1 MATISLKLT
10 APLGTIKS
18 AFGVGEIVA
27 TILAIGGRLA
37 GQKNDSSDHEV
48 IEEPEPDDSGLTM
61 DCRPTSYKIAMVE
74 STTYS
79 YNDSNQVSMISS
91 SSYFGSNQVY
101 FFQYN
106 AAGQLVRVRRVF
118 RDGTVDYRIDLRW
131 SAQNSKK
138 IHRSGDITATYHLSY
153 DVEGRL
159 IRRANSSVDGG
170 PEHGYDRYEYGDDS
184 NVLRHFREESLY
196 HPEILTKYNFVLD

>member
-1 MATISLKLT
+1 
-10 APLGTIKS
+10 
-18 AFGVGEIVA
+18 
-27 TILAIGGRLA
+27 
-37 GQKNDSSDHEV
+37 
-48 IEEPEPDDSGLTM
+48 M

-101 FFQYN
+101 FFEYN

-118 RDGTVDYRIDLRW
+118 RDGTVDYELIYDG
-131 SAQNSKK
+131 QPKPQK

-170 PEHGYDRYEYGDDS
+170 PEHGHDRYEYGDDS
-184 NVLRHFREESLY
+184 NVLRHFSRSISV
-196 HPEILTKYNFVLD
+196 PSRNSCKR